1 MDWFRRL
8 PNSRAERPG
17 MERAALRRMPAI
29 LVLGTLLPALY
40 ALLAQWLAPGTE
52 EGIRQMLAIRYAVL
66 GIILFHW
73 MAVLQVSL
81 LCGIVMVMK
90 GHAVV
95 ADAYRLPDA
104 DAPAWRN
111 EG

>member
-1 MDWFRRL
+1 MEWFKRL
-8 PNSRAERPG
+8 PDSRAARPG
-17 MERAALRRMPAI
+17 MERLALRKMPAI

-52 EGIRQMLAIRYAVL
+52 EGIRQVLAIRYAAL
-66 GIILFHW
+66 GLVLFHW

-81 LCGIVMVMK
+81 LCAIVVVMK

-95 ADAYRLPDA
+95 ADAYKLPDA
-104 DAPAWRN
+104 DAPARRSVR
-111 EG
+111 